1 MAASLQL
8 EQPARGAGYRVNA
21 DAFILAR
28 FAQQKRAAA
37 RVCDLGAGVGAVALS
52 MLQAGAAARALL
64 IEIDPHAAAFAA
76 SNAVKNDLDGRV
88 EVVCGDVVAVA
99 RDRRGHADLVVCN
112 PPYVTPG
119 RGRVPASK
127 ARARARMGNLDHF
140 VEAARLV
147 AGRRARV
154 VFIYPSN
161 EAVTLT
167 GALRRFGLEP
177 KRIAYVHPNARSVAR
192 LVLVETQAAK
202 PGGLIVEPPII
213 ER

>member
-8 EQPARGAGYRVNA
+8 DQPARGAGYRVNA
-21 DAFILAR
+21 DAFVLAR
-28 FAQQKRAAA
+28 FAKQVRPVE

-52 MLQAGAAARALL
+52 MLQAGAAVRALL
-64 IEIDPHAAAFAA
+64 IEIDPQAAAFAT
-76 SNAVKNDLDGRV
+76 SNAAKNNLHARV
-88 EVVCGDVVAVA
+88 EVICGDVVEVA
-99 RDRRGHADLVVCN
+99 RDRRGHAGLVVCN
-112 PPYVTPG
+112 PPYVAPG
-119 RGRVPASK
+119 RGRVPTGK

-154 VFIYPSN
+154 VFVYPSN

-167 GALRRFGLEP
+167 AALRRFGLEP
-177 KRIAYVHPNARSVAR
+177 KRIAFVHANARSVAR
-192 LVLVETQAAK
+192 LVLVETQAAR